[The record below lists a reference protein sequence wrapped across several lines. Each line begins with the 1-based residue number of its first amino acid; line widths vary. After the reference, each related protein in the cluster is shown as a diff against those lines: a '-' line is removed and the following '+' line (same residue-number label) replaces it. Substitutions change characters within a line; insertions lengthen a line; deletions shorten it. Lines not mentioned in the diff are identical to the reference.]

1 MSEHQLTTGLNAYWL
16 LNLLENLS
24 NLSIGPDADI
34 DDITQDLVLQFLK
47 EGFQT
52 IVAADSTWPWFQS
65 TYSFS
70 TEAEL
75 GQYNGVTPENV
86 MFITG
91 SPLITVPVA
100 APVANIAQVTSV
112 INLTNSGNSLIYI
125 AQDKAQATWIGATD
139 QTNIPAYWSLWA
151 GNVFL
156 WPRPQAVYS
165 MRINGYRKPRLT
177 WLTVPDNAESEDY
190 VDLPNELQLAL
201 VNWAMMRIYQFQE
214 DPEMSK
220 VYSQHF
226 AASLANYQDNLTSP
240 NANQPLVLSG
250 GLQLNKLSWWGN
262 PGFGVYTG
270 SPYPF
275 AQAW

>member
-24 NLSIGPDADI
+24 NLSIGPDADT

-52 IVAADSTWPWFQS
+52 IVAADPVWPWFQT
-65 TYSFS
+65 TYGLNTIPGTGDYISGFTRETTSSPVVQQGVPVSFS
-70 TEAEL
+70 D
-75 GQYNGVTPENV
+75 
-86 MFITG
+86 
-91 SPLITVPVA
+91 
-100 APVANIAQVTSV
+100 IAQITNIVNS
-112 INLTNSGNSLIYI
+112 TNSGNSLIYI

-151 GNVFL
+151 GYLYL
-156 WPRPQAVYS
+156 WPRPQATYF
-165 MRINGYRKPRLT
+165 MRINGYRKPSLT

-201 VNWAMMRIYQFQE
+201 VNWTMMRIYQFQE